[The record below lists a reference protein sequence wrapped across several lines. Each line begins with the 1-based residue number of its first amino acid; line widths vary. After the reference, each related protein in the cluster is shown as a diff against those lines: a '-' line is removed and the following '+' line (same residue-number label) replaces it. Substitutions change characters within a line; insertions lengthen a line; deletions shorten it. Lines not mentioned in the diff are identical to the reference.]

1 MDDNYNGNN
10 NIKRINAG
18 IWRLSLWI
26 WQFEKSIKDWILNKW
41 INKQVSKLDDN
52 YNGNNNH

>member
-1 MDDNYNGNN
+1 MIIIMEIII
-10 NIKRINAG
+10 IKRINAG
-18 IWRLSLWI
+18 IWRLNLWI

-52 YNGNNNH
+52 HNGNNNN

>member
-1 MDDNYNGNN
+1 MIIIMEIII
-10 NIKRINAG
+10 IKRINAG
-18 IWRLSLWI
+18 IWRLNLWI

-52 YNGNNNH
+52 HNGNNNS